1 MRIVAFQ
8 AIANSG
14 KVDTSLD
21 FIGIFVTMALDAKFD
36 GCYCFEIYASNIVV
50 CTDLVA
56 TQAAGCDRRVDGLPL
71 LFISMTLQTLAPIDI
86 LIKINRMF
94 PCYRQREY
102 CGEKQEYQGVFF

>member
-8 AIANSG
+8 AIANRG

-36 GCYCFEIYASNIVV
+36 RRYSFEIDASNVVV

-56 TQAAGCDRRVDGLPL
+56 TQAAGCDCRVDSFPL
-71 LFISMTLQTLAPIDI
+71 LFIFMTFQTLAPIDV
-86 LIKINRMF
+86 LFEVDGML
-94 PCYRQREY
+94 PCYRQRD
-102 CGEKQEYQGVFF
+102 KSA